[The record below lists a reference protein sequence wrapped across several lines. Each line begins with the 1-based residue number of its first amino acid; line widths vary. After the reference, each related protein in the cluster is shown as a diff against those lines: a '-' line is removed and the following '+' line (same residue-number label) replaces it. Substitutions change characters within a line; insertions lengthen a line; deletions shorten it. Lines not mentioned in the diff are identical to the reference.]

1 MRRGLVRVAF
11 GLVCVLICRSTS
23 HAFFLDDQR
32 RFDVRMRSYSQWSVM
47 TQSSEHKGCITD
59 GKRTPAT
66 CPPEYQGG
74 DLNQIR
80 NFYNPEFDA
89 KLTDFTS
96 WMGDTSALSWMSPED
111 FRFRFAWWG
120 FYDYGVY
127 DAEGWAGNP
136 WNERRRNLKAR
147 FSQSDNPGDKS
158 IVFNDENKNAERIY
172 GKRNRINEMYV
183 DYTKGPVFFRVGR
196 QAISWGEADTIAL
209 LDIQNPFDL
218 TLGAPGFFEDTDEA
232 RIPLWTARGTFKLV
246 DSWGPFSST
255 FLDAYIVP
263 GVIDTTVP
271 INPIAA
277 GVSPFNPDQS
287 DPIYSVFGY
296 KGQPGTPCSPLTDR
310 SCVPNPQ
317 ADANGDGVPDFN
329 PLLGVPIH
337 PVVVDRLP
345 RNDWH
350 NTRWGA
356 RITGVVARDYTMQ
369 MWFFRTF
376 NQAPVPELQG
386 AGPVALMWNRGIN
399 PTLTDDRGFRVPK
412 EKCVNGFIYGKQGGR
427 PCGRKIPAVTVL
439 ERDLESSFGTAATW
453 FSQPLNAVLR
463 TQLSFFWNELAF
475 LPKRQLNPRSQLP
488 NCSKLEGTGFLVIPD
503 VSCVDDTPKSEA
515 ARANYMRFVVG
526 YDRFFFFRPL
536 NPSNSFVLVGAFNG
550 QVNMSAIG
558 GPDYRNPN
566 AKPGHPQT
574 RQADP
579 NNQLTAYVDK
589 HDFEDQY
596 LFEGFAQVALQTDY
610 LHGRL
615 SPRFVVIADLAG
627 TLGLAPSFTYR
638 FSDNLI
644 GQVNYLNIYSP
655 GRKAGLGTFRAHDM
669 VQFRLT
675 AQLN

>member
-1 MRRGLVRVAF
+1 MRRGIVRVAL
-11 GLVCVLICRSTS
+11 GLVCVLVLRSTA

-32 RFDVRMRSYSQWSVM
+32 RFDVRMRAYSQWSVM

-96 WMGDTSALSWMSPED
+96 WMSESSATSWFSPED
-111 FRFRFAWWG
+111 LRFRFAWWG

-136 WNERRRNLKAR
+136 WNERRRDLKAR
-147 FSQSDNPGDKS
+147 FSQSDNPGGES
-158 IVFNDENKNAERIY
+158 FTFEDENKNAERIY

-183 DYTKGPVFFRVGR
+183 DYTKGPAFFRIGR
-196 QAISWGEADTIAL
+196 QAISWGESDTIAQM
-209 LDIQNPFDL
+209 DIQNPFDL

-232 RIPLWTARGTFKLV
+232 RIPLWTLRGTFKLI
-246 DSWGPFSST
+246 DSWGPLSST
-255 FLDAYIVP
+255 FVDSYIVP

-287 DPIYSVFGY
+287 DPIFAVYGNKPEPQGNCTIGSPNCIPL
-296 KGQPGTPCSPLTDR
+296 PGFTT
-310 SCVPNPQ
+310 
-317 ADANGDGVPDFN
+317 
-329 PLLGVPIH
+329 GVPIH
-337 PVVVDRLP
+337 PVIVDRLP

-350 NTRWGA
+350 NSRWGV
-356 RITGVVARDYTMQ
+356 RLTGVVARDYTVQ
-369 MWFFRTF
+369 TFFFRTF
-376 NQAPVPELQG
+376 NQAPSPTLQG
-386 AGPVALMWNRGIN
+386 PGPISRVWVGGLK
-399 PTLTDDRGFRVPK
+399 PTLTDDRGFRVSNT
-412 EKCVNGFIYGKQGGR
+412 KCINNRIYGIQGGR
-427 PCGRKIPAVTVL
+427 GCGPKLAAVTVL
-439 ERDLESSFGTAATW
+439 ERDLESSFGTAASW
-453 FSQPLNAVLR
+453 FSEPLNAVIR
-463 TQLSFFWNELAF
+463 TQLSFFWGEDAF
-475 LPKRQLNPRSQLP
+475 LPKEQLNPRSQLP
-488 NCSKLEGTGFLVIPD
+488 KCSDKLAGAGFPIAPGVT
-503 VSCVDDTPKSEA
+503 CVENKPHSETA
-515 ARANYMRFVVG
+515 TANYMRFVLG

-536 NPSNSFVLVGAFNG
+536 NPTNSFTLVAAFQG

-579 NNQLTAYVDK
+579 ANQLSVFVDP

-596 LFEGFAQVALQTDY
+596 LFEGFAQFALQTDY

-615 SPRFVVIADLAG
+615 NTRLVAITGIDGVFG
-627 TLGLAPSFTYR
+627 FAPQLTYR
-638 FSDNLI
+638 FTDNLL
-644 GQVNYLNIYSP
+644 GQVNYLNIYAPS
-655 GRKAGLGTFRAHDM
+655 RKAGLGTFRAHDM
-669 VQFRLT
+669 VQMRLT